1 MRIFGIF
8 GALTSDIFAVKDDA
22 GDYAADYWDAGWM
35 VSMHVAA
42 KVACHRT
49 PTYTTPSTIGNV
61 CELAPVGFSHTARS
75 SPEPHELLSNEPM
88 SSSDAGERSM
98 TARVMRCI
106 ASLPFSTTRS
116 RLPCGC
122 LVRWSLTCEGSFMAG
137 RDQVVHRV
145 KGLLTTTMSLLPC
158 SLQPAASILS
168 VLPVRDGNAAEQ

>member
-22 GDYAADYWDAGWM
+22 CDYAADYWDAGWM
-35 VSMHVAA
+35 VSMHAA
-42 KVACHRT
+42 AMAGNRT

-61 CELAPVGFSHTARS
+61 CELVPVGFWHTARS
-75 SPEPHELLSNEPM
+75 SPEPHELADDELL

-98 TARVMRCI
+98 TVRVMRCI

-137 RDQVVHRV
+137 TGQVVHRV
-145 KGLLTTTMSLLPC
+145 RGLLTTTMSLSPC
-158 SLQPAASILS
+158 SLKPLS
-168 VLPVRDGNAAEQ
+168 SMSSPVET